1 MAGHIASNR
10 YDPSLWFKI
19 IDIAVKINRVE
30 SWWWRI
36 PGSILDGWTSMTK
49 EDNSWFNDYPFLL
62 SFFFLHPV
70 KRDVEGISF
79 PKSYYTKDRFN
90 YFTSEWNWTVFDI
103 CANEGRVAIRMS
115 IRIIPWLPVMIS

>member
-30 SWWWRI
+30 SWWWI
-36 PGSILDGWTSMTK
+36 PGSILDGWTSTTK

-62 SFFFLHPV
+62 SFFFYIPLNVTSKGYRFLKVITRRIVSIILHRNGIGPFLIFAQM
-70 KRDVEGISF
+70 KEGSLLEC
-79 PKSYYTKDRFN
+79 RL
-90 YFTSEWNWTVFDI
+90 E
-103 CANEGRVAIRMS
+103 
-115 IRIIPWLPVMIS
+115 